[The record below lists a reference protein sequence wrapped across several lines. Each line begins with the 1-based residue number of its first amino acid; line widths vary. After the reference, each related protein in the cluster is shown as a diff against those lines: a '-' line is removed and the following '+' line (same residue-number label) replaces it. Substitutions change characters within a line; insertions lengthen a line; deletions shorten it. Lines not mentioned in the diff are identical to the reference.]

1 MMPVRIPDPTFIAMR
16 APNTVVLTVDAV
28 ITDAG
33 GRILLMQR
41 GTEPFRGTW
50 VLPGG
55 IVEPGETVE
64 QACVREVEEEVGL
77 KVRVVR
83 LIGVYSTPGRDPRG
97 AFVSL
102 AFHATIA
109 GGALRVTEE
118 ARAHRWLEAGEELPL
133 GFDHARIVAD
143 LRAQQG

>member
-1 MMPVRIPDPTFIAMR
+1 
-16 APNTVVLTVDAV
+16 
-28 ITDAG
+28 
-33 GRILLMQR
+33 
-41 GTEPFRGTW
+41 
-50 VLPGG
+50 
-55 IVEPGETVE
+55 
-64 QACVREVEEEVGL
+64 
-77 KVRVVR
+77 VVR

-133 GFDHARIVAD
+133 GFDHGRIVAD